1 MNIKFVDRQQELNHF
16 EEFLQKPNFSALL
29 VSGEGGMGKT
39 YMLKHFCE
47 IAAEQGHWVHFL
59 SLQTFR
65 GTGTTELSYLFA
77 ESLSS
82 GKYLVGK
89 EPNLWKDLLQSNQKI
104 ANQLLPLIEYPSEFD
119 TSDNLKDIIELITK
133 QIPDKKQLVIVF
145 DEIDAS
151 QNAERAVLF
160 LESLIKALSNSTK
173 IKLVFSSRPF
183 SYLDRLGR
191 YHNLSRLPLSGF
203 SSAVIKEYV
212 SKSLLEHK
220 PTAEYVESFAQ
231 EIAEQSQG
239 LPLFI
244 SLMIEQAKQVGLERA
259 IKFPKYPESIDSL
272 IDRAIKAISKDN
284 EDILNLIKA
293 LALLGG
299 SASISTLRQL
309 LDKNQFEFAEI
320 AEWASQYSFIKFNK
334 NDSVLFVHDV
344 IREYV
349 IRKHI
354 FPSKFK
360 PTLLDFGSE
369 EAERDQLLEANFIFN
384 NSLDEIF
391 SGRKN
396 IILGDRGAGKSSIF
410 RFISDIGKF
419 PIPNNKKKQYQAL
432 AKKMLIVPCDDPI
445 SIIQDNSFFD
455 DPNTTPEKY
464 KMFWLLYIALLSGV
478 AIYRQGNY
486 TNPAN
491 WKDLTDILKNAGFL
505 DKIDGA
511 DTSLFRPILD
521 LITKVGSKV
530 SFSVAGIPITLEPS
544 AELKHDKTSVTIDI
558 TKLLE
563 LANLN
568 AINLDQHLIIL
579 IDKVDEIFKY
589 QREKQEK
596 FVQGLF
602 LAISYLSKYSNISLT
617 VFLRTDI
624 FQIYDIQ
631 EKNKFVSRSLN
642 LAWNQ
647 QDILKLLVKRLSAN
661 KAFQGV
667 RPFIK
672 IDGKASEEKVRL
684 SLMFLFPEQVE
695 GLPFVEWFIKM
706 MRNGKNHISP
716 RQIILFLVIL
726 KDILINS
733 PMDSLQVPIFSDA
746 DVKQA
751 VSHLSELSYEE
762 VLSDFRV
769 SPTFVR
775 NCRSG
780 KVSEFSLDDK
790 AKGLF
795 SDNEG
800 AIISQIDLLE
810 KLGILERIVKIDS
823 EKGFVSMFK
832 FPDLYTRCWYS

>member
-1 MNIKFVDRQQELNHF
+1 MKFIDRQQELRYF

-29 VSGEGGMGKT
+29 VSGVGGMGKT

-47 IAAEQGHWVHFL
+47 IAAEQGHWIHFL

-82 GKYLVGK
+82 GKYLIGK
-89 EPNLWKDLLQSNQKI
+89 EPNLWKDLLQSDQKI
-104 ANQLLPLIEYPSEFD
+104 VNQLLPLIEYPSEFD
-119 TSDNLKDIIELITK
+119 TSNKLKDIIELITK
-133 QIPDKKQLVIVF
+133 QIPNEKQLVIVF
-145 DEIDAS
+145 DEIEAS

-160 LESLIKALSNSTK
+160 LESLIKTLSNSTK

-183 SYLDRLGR
+183 PYLDRLGR
-191 YHNLSRLPLSGF
+191 YHNLSRFALSGF
-203 SSAVIKEYV
+203 SPAVIKEYV
-212 SKSLLEHK
+212 SKSLLEQK

-244 SLMIEQAKQVGLERA
+244 SLMLEQAKQAGLERA
-259 IKFPKYPESIDSL
+259 PKYPTKFPESIDSL
-272 IDRAIKAISKDN
+272 IDRAIEAVSKDS
-284 EDILNLIKA
+284 EDVLSLIKA
-293 LALLGG
+293 IALLGG
-299 SASISTLRQL
+299 SASVGTLRQL

-320 AEWASQYSFIKFNK
+320 AERASQYSFIRFNK
-334 NDSVLFVHDV
+334 NDSVLFVHDI

-349 IRKHI
+349 IRKYI
-354 FPSKFK
+354 FPNQFK
-360 PTLLDFGSE
+360 PNLLDFGSE
-369 EAERDQLLEANFIFN
+369 EAERDQLLETSFIFN

-419 PIPNNKKKQYQAL
+419 SLPNNKKKQYQAL
-432 AKKMLIVPCDDPI
+432 AKKMLIVPCDDPT
-445 SIIQDNSFFD
+445 SIIQDNPLFD
-455 DPNTTPEKY
+455 DQNTTPEKY

-478 AIYRQGNY
+478 AIYRQGDY

-491 WKDLTDILKNAGFL
+491 WKDLTDILKSAGFL
-505 DKIDGA
+505 EKIDGA

-530 SFSVAGIPITLEPS
+530 SFSVAGIPITFEPS
-544 AELKHDKTSVTIDI
+544 AELNHDKPSVTIDI

-568 AINLDQHLIIL
+568 AINLDQHLIVL

-642 LAWNQ
+642 LTWNQ
-647 QDILKLLVKRLSAN
+647 QDILKLLVKRLGTN
-661 KAFQGV
+661 KALQGI

-672 IDGKASEEKVRL
+672 IDGNSTEEKVRL
-684 SLMFLFPEQVE
+684 SLNFVFPEQVE
-695 GLPFVEWFIKM
+695 GMPFVEWFIKM
-706 MRNGKNHISP
+706 TRNGKNHISP

-733 PMDSLQVPIFSDA
+733 RTDSLWIPIFSDA
-746 DVKQA
+746 EVKQA

-762 VLSDFRV
+762 VLSDFRI
-769 SPTFVR
+769 SPTFIR
-775 NCRSG
+775 NCRAG
-780 KVSEFSLDDK
+780 RISEFSLDDK
-790 AKGLF
+790 VKGLF
-795 SDNEG
+795 SEDEG
-800 AIISQIDLLE
+800 TIISQIDLLE
-810 KLGILERIVKIDS
+810 KLGVLERVVKSDS
-823 EKGFVSMFK
+823 EKGFISMFK